1 MALRA
6 TPDDKSFA
14 LLLTLAWPGSPSYEE
29 SVTYSW
35 LSRQIRT
42 RFPSSANIRIHGKP
56 GFGMEGVEFTN
67 GVIEFDVAGKAISLE
82 EKPAQPKSRY
92 AIPGLY
98 FCDGQA
104 CSIARSLKPSTR
116 GELEIVDLLKRYLA
130 TGSLHVQMMGRGR
143 AWLDTGTPDSLLEAA
158 QFIQTI
164 EKRQGLKIAC
174 PEEIAFRMG
183 HIDASRLEQLAAPLK
198 GSRYGDYLLSIL
210 RERG

>member
-1 MALRA
+1 MLFR
-6 TPDDKSFA
+6 S
-14 LLLTLAWPGSPSYEE
+14 
-29 SVTYSW
+29 
-35 LSRQIRT
+35 
-42 RFPSSANIRIHGKP
+42 
-56 GFGMEGVEFTN
+56 
-67 GVIEFDVAGKAISLE
+67 
-82 EKPAQPKSRY
+82 
-92 AIPGLY
+92 
-98 FCDGQA
+98 GQA
-104 CSIARSLKPSTR
+104 CSIARSLKPSRR

-130 TGSLHVQMMGRGR
+130 TGSLHVRMMGRGR

-183 HIDASRLEQLAAPLK
+183 YIDGSRLEQLAAPLK